1 MSKIDK
7 YKLEK
12 RANFYILGSTLE
24 STETETMNRENYKT
38 IRNKPK
44 RNNTVSRIK
53 KQMLTKHKAPSP
65 ASDKLMHDS
74 YSRNVAWLTAVVPK
88 LREK

>member
-1 MSKIDK
+1 MNK

-24 STETETMNRENYKT
+24 STETETMNRENYKS

-44 RNNTVSRIK
+44 RNSAISRIK
-53 KQMLTKHKAPSP
+53 KQMLTKQKAPSP
-65 ASDKLMHDS
+65 ASDKLMQAS
-74 YSRNVAWLTAVVPK
+74 YSRNVEWLTTVVPK